1 MLQIVQMIKVKLAL
15 RTLKKAG
22 KQDHFRRVT
31 DKYQG
36 YGIEVTPVRSFFS
49 KKQGVVKYT
58 GGQFIKVRN
67 GHEVRYYERDASGLK
82 QAFAERTALRKVCG
96 LGQSIGVGTEV
107 SKNPIWNM
115 YRMVTINGTKDH
127 VTKPTT
133 KKATSRKAA

>member
-1 MLQIVQMIKVKLAL
+1 MLQIMKMIKVKLTL
-15 RTLKKAG
+15 RTFKQAG
-22 KQDHFRRVT
+22 MQDAFRRVT

-36 YGIEVTPVRSFFS
+36 YGVEVTPIHAFFS
-49 KKQGVVKYT
+49 KKSGCIKFT

-67 GHEVRYYERDASGLK
+67 GHEVRYFERDAKGLK
-82 QAFAERTALRKVCG
+82 QAFAKRKALR
-96 LGQSIGVGTEV
+96 GVDHTGTGTEV

>member
-1 MLQIVQMIKVKLAL
+1 MLQIMKMIKVKLAL
-15 RTLKKAG
+15 RTFKQAG
-22 KQDHFRRVT
+22 RQDAFRRVT

-36 YGIEVTPVRSFFS
+36 YGVEVTPIHAFFS
-49 KKQGVVKYT
+49 KKSGCIKFT

-67 GHEVRYYERDASGLK
+67 GHEVRYFERDAKGLK
-82 QAFAERTALRKVCG
+82 QAFARRKALRAHSTDLTG
-96 LGQSIGVGTEV
+96 TGTEV
-107 SKNPIWNM
+107 PKNPIWNM

>member
-15 RTLKKAG
+15 RTLKKEG
-22 KQDHFRRVT
+22 KQDNFRRVT

-67 GHEVRYYERDASGLK
+67 GHEVRYYERDAAGLK
-82 QAFAERTALRKVCG
+82 QALKERNDLRKPRDGRGNRLVT
-96 LGQSIGVGTEV
+96 L
-107 SKNPIWNM
+107 NPIWNM

>member
-15 RTLKKAG
+15 HTFKQAG
-22 KQDHFRRVT
+22 IQDTFRRVT

-36 YGIEVTPVRSFFS
+36 YGTEVTPIHAFFS
-49 KKQGVVKYT
+49 KKSGCMKFT

-67 GHEVRYYERDASGLK
+67 GHEVRYFQRDYKGM
-82 QAFAERTALRKVCG
+82 QTAFALRSELANICAIGG
-96 LGQSIGVGTEV
+96 LIDTGSEV
-107 SKNPIWNM
+107 SMKPIWNM

-133 KKATSRKAA
+133 KKAASRKAA